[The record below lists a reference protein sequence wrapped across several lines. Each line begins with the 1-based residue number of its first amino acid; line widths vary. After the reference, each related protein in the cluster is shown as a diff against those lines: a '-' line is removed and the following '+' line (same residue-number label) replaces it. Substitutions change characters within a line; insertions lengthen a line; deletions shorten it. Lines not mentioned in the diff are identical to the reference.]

1 MSPYQANYSSRS
13 TDSASLF
20 TYVIYSKC
28 NRHRKHI
35 ASENYSCKMT
45 NTKQTRLQAW
55 SHFSWGVIII
65 THQSPRRNNMLWQSQ
80 CKASLSVTNTKTY
93 FALSDYYSFL
103 SHIFE
108 KNPQECIPCSNV
120 SMLWPVLCLHRF
132 PTAFYYEAPSF
143 KITCIFRSKNI
154 RSFCTSALKKTN
166 LPKTKPEKNPGKILL
181 WHLISI

>member
-28 NRHRKHI
+28 NSQRKHT

-55 SHFSWGVIII
+55 NHFSWGVIII

-80 CKASLSVTNTKTY
+80 YEASLSLTYTKTY
-93 FALSDYYSFL
+93 FTLSDYHCFFP
-103 SHIFE
+103 HIFE
-108 KNPQECIPCSNV
+108 KYIFFPTRVHTLQQCFCVV
-120 SMLWPVLCLHRF
+120 SWF
-132 PTAFYYEAPSF
+132 PTAFYYEGSVF
-143 KITCIFRSKNI
+143 KIICNSSAVFSEI
-154 RSFCTSALKKTN
+154 RS
-166 LPKTKPEKNPGKILL
+166 
-181 WHLISI
+181 